1 MLLGDNYVNYNVALE
16 MCNIEKLGDQREKR
30 LLSFALKCLET
41 PFTKQMFPE
50 NVNKKGKIYC
60 KFCKNQGWQFW

>member
-1 MLLGDNYVNYNVALE
+1 MYVNYNVALE

-41 PFTKQMFPE
+41 PFTKQMFPD
-50 NVNKKGKIYC
+50 NVNKKR
-60 KFCKNQGWQFW
+60 KNIL